1 MNEPILIC
9 GGGLGGLTA
18 ALALARHSRRSR
30 VLEGA
35 PEFGAIG
42 YGIQFGPNVF
52 HVFHRL
58 GLTEAVMSKAD
69 CPPAVLMRD
78 AFTGDVVVTIPTG
91 ASFRARFKHPYI
103 IIHRIDLHHALLD
116 ACKAAPEIELVSDA
130 MVARFEDLG
139 DHVAVATADGR
150 SFTGPALVAADGVRS
165 LVRGKLIGDGDPQPI
180 GYAAYRTI
188 VPISQLSA

>member
-1 MNEPILIC
+1 LFHMRGVGPSPLRTAIISAVVLWLGFILSTLMVNYSFARRPRVLIAIDGGHWLAVMLVMAVILGLMGVLALPGAPGQILIC

-18 ALALARHSRRSR
+18 ALALARHGRLSR

-58 GLTEAVMSKAD
+58 GLTEAVMAKAD

-78 AFTGDVVVTIPTG
+78 AFT
-91 ASFRARFKHPYI
+91 
-103 IIHRIDLHHALLD
+103 
-116 ACKAAPEIELVSDA
+116 
-130 MVARFEDLG
+130 
-139 DHVAVATADGR
+139 
-150 SFTGPALVAADGVRS
+150 
-165 LVRGKLIGDGDPQPI
+165 
-180 GYAAYRTI
+180 
-188 VPISQLSA
+188 